1 MTNDNNKII
10 NDNHANNINHMNDLS
25 WLLAMGVDE
34 CISDMPINQYETA
47 AIKLNIATNSN
58 VRINPTISKKQF
70 VGMVDAVAASKK
82 IANESNSLDEL
93 QQSINKFDGCGLKQ
107 TAGNTVFGGGLK
119 NADIMIIGGVPD
131 NDDDKSG
138 QVFSGEAGKM
148 LDLILSFIKINR
160 GNAYF
165 SNAIYW
171 RPPGRRSPTNSEIAI
186 CQPLL
191 LRQIGLVSP
200 KILISI
206 GRLPAN
212 ILFNNSESIKK
223 MRGKW
228 QELLLVNKNI
238 AVMAILDPVILPKT
252 PMDKSLIWAD
262 ILMINQRLQQLN
274 IKLDC

>member
-10 NDNHANNINHMNDLS
+10 NDNRAININHTDDLS

-34 CISDMPINQYETA
+34 CISDTPINQYETVVSKPK
-47 AIKLNIATNSN
+47 IIPNSN
-58 VRINPTISKKQF
+58 IETKPTISKKQF

-82 IANESNSLDEL
+82 IANESNSLAEL
-93 QQSINKFDGCGLKQ
+93 QQAINKFDGCGLKQ
-107 TAGNTVFGGGLK
+107 TAGNTVFGAGLK

-160 GNAYF
+160 ENAYF
-165 SNAIYW
+165 GNAIYW

-191 LRQIGLVSP
+191 LRQIELVSP

-223 MRGKW
+223 MHGKW
-228 QELLLVNKNI
+228 QELLLSDKNI
-238 AVMAILDPVILPKT
+238 AVMAILDPVILPKN

-262 ILMINQRLQQLN
+262 ILMVNQKLQQLN
-274 IKLDC
+274 IKLD